1 MTTTH
6 GHKAL
11 RSNRRTF
18 RLLTFTFPFG
28 ERPVGSLERRAAARQ
43 DNRLAT
49 AMLLN
54 QAVSAHPSRLEPL
67 PRISIYFLP
76 SVGQEAHLVTTNT
89 SRLRFVPP
97 RTDFESVFVG
107 GISSPSALHYEYA
120 RWLLISASQI
130 NGHGGGTWAM
140 TRHARVRGWPTGNMS
155 ASEATT
161 KVASH
166 VHQKNATL
174 RNLPTFY

>member
-6 GHKAL
+6 WHKAL

-28 ERPVGSLERRAAARQ
+28 GRPVGSLERQAAARQ

-54 QAVSAHPSRLEPL
+54 QAVSAHPSCLEPL
-67 PRISIYFLP
+67 FRISIYFLA

-97 RTDFESVFVG
+97 ELTLSRFSWEESPRRQLYTTSTHADFW
-107 GISSPSALHYEYA
+107 SAPHK
-120 RWLLISASQI
+120 SMDT
-130 NGHGGGTWAM
+130 GGGTWAM
-140 TRHARVRGWPTGNMS
+140 TRHARVRGWSTGNMS

-166 VHQKNATL
+166 VRQKNATL